1 MKSDKL
7 NQWLSLGANLGVI
20 AGILLLAYE
29 IRQNSEV
36 LEAQGRSTRSEER
49 RAAFAPFIEN
59 PELRTAAVKITN
71 GDATTPEEDVLINVV
86 WTNVFNVWEASW
98 VEYQYGQLSLD
109 DIDLDGWR
117 HDFHNLPRMKEVW
130 ESRKFR
136 VRRDFVEWME
146 MNIVAD

>member
-7 NQWLSLGANLGVI
+7 NQWLSLGANFGVI

-59 PELRTAAVKITN
+59 PELRTAVVKITN

-86 WTNVFNVWEASW
+86 WTNAFNVWEASW

-109 DIDLDGWR
+109 DIPLDGWR